1 MQQKVWDYER
11 RIKPWKPGLFS
22 SLVYIL
28 RAALRG
34 GPLLFLLHLCMAE
47 TMRVQSSAEWNF
59 SFYDPFWKVTWHLY
73 MWSLWLLTS
82 SCPARR
88 LMMPG
93 DSRPENWRVVKVLLA
108 FCCSRT
114 LCVIIA
120 WLFHLFFLFTLFSW
134 AAFAAFTRF
143 TYLQPHFTQ
152 KTKMDFTPR
161 PGSSINWSEG
171 NGDSRGGLPLRW
183 GALFA
188 STLLHST

>member
-1 MQQKVWDYER
+1 MQQKVWEKNQALKTWTFFLPY
-11 RIKPWKPGLFS
+11 LFS
-22 SLVYIL
+22 SLHSTCSSTRRSIIVPSTFVHGMRVSSADCRVEFFFL
-28 RAALRG
+28 R
-34 GPLLFLLHLCMAE
+34 PLLKG
-47 TMRVQSSAEWNF
+47 
-59 SFYDPFWKVTWHLY
+59 YLY
-73 MWSLWLLTS
+73 MWLLTS
-82 SCPARR
+82 SCPAQR

-114 LCVIIA
+114 LCVIMA
-120 WLFHLFFLFTLFSW
+120 WLFHLFFAFTLFSW
-134 AAFAAFTRF
+134 AAIAAFTRF

-161 PGSSINWSEG
+161 PGSSINWREG